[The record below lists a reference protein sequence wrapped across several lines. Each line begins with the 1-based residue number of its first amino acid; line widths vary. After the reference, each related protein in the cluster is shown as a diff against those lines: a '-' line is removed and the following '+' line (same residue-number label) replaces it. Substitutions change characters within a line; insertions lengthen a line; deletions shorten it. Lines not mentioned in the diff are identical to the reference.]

1 MLEKHISQENLAVQI
16 LNQPKSHFTRK
27 LSYSKVNP
35 NYLLTKEII
44 NKWIKALK
52 INNCYSSITKEIIDK
67 YNKYNNLS
75 SKRIYLFINHPNF
88 YLDYFKVIDSKEK
101 AYWLGWL
108 YAEGNIYKKKD
119 GQLILS
125 VQIDVKDGILIKR
138 FINAIGFNPKRV
150 EYSKRIKY
158 NNDEELYLSRTFRV
172 RIRNRLFAEN
182 LMNYG
187 FPVGKKA
194 SKIRFPLLKSKDF
207 DLAFL
212 LGFFDGDGYISH
224 SKFGKVKEIKIFSKS
239 RLFLSDVKSRF
250 ELEYKIGQ
258 NKGRKKDGTT
268 TYLNTLNLGFSLYKK
283 TITNY
288 EKSLP
293 RKRFDIHQSQIER
306 QLSKKY
312 GIKRFKFSQKELKN
326 LILKYTLQQIAD
338 IHEKRFGIT
347 IHHTTVMYWRDKWI

>member
-1 MLEKHISQENLAVQI
+1 MALCR
-16 LNQPKSHFTRK
+16 RK
-27 LSYSKVNP
+27 YIQK
-35 NYLLTKEII
+35 
-44 NKWIKALK
+44 
-52 INNCYSSITKEIIDK
+52 
-67 YNKYNNLS
+67 
-75 SKRIYLFINHPNF
+75 KRWTANF
-88 YLDYFKVIDSKEK
+88 KCS
-101 AYWLGWL
+101 
-108 YAEGNIYKKKD
+108 
-119 GQLILS
+119 
-125 VQIDVKDGILIKR
+125 
-138 FINAIGFNPKRV
+138 NAIGFNPKRV

-283 TITNY
+283 Q
-288 EKSLP
+288 LP
-293 RKRFDIHQSQIER
+293 IM
-306 QLSKKY
+306 KKVCQ
-312 GIKRFKFSQKELKN
+312 GSVLIFINLKLRGN
-326 LILKYTLQQIAD
+326 
-338 IHEKRFGIT
+338 
-347 IHHTTVMYWRDKWI
+347 